1 MKARK
6 LISLVAIYDDLFRY
20 YVFAAHELAAVFP
33 ILPILSEEKERL
45 EQTNNDQLDDE
56 IAAEGWVEATEDEM
70 KQLIKFSK
78 AKLSNALN

>member
-6 LISLVAIYDDLFRY
+6 LISLVEIYDDLFRY

-45 EQTNNDQLDDE
+45 EQTNNDQLNDAE
-56 IAAEGWVEATEDEM
+56 AAEGWVEATDDEM
-70 KQLIKFSK
+70 RQLIKISK
-78 AKLSNALN
+78 AILRNALN

>member
-6 LISLVAIYDDLFRY
+6 LISLVAIYDALFRY
-20 YVFAAHELAAVFP
+20 YTGAANELAAVFP

-45 EQTNNDQLDDE
+45 EQTNNAQLDDAE
-56 IAAEGWVEATEDEM
+56 AAEGWVEATEDEM

-78 AKLSNALN
+78 AKLRNN